1 MALTAEDSPL
11 AGAVD
16 LALTT
21 AVGDG
26 NEVLGP
32 TLLRYSSLVQRFLET
47 ARFAGLKSGALR
59 IG

>member
-1 MALTAEDSPL
+1 MATMALTAEDSPL

-26 NEVLGP
+26 NEVFGP
-32 TLLRYSSLVQRFLET
+32 TLLRYSSLVQRF
-47 ARFAGLKSGALR
+47 R